1 MTDEPKSPPPDSSD
15 TQASESD
22 DTSRAGKTAPAR
34 DTKAP
39 GSPEAAA
46 DSGTIPPPPDADLPR
61 PSPESQAAQTGKAPS
76 GTSDSGTTVPAASAE
91 TQTGETET
99 ASKAAPSA
107 RPKPPSAPPANET
120 PEEKKARLERIIAE
134 AKAKK
139 EAAAAAA
146 AQTEGGE
153 PKAAASAE
161 ASTTEGAE
169 VSTKAGAET
178 APGEGGEA
186 SATPSARPPG
196 GKSPEVGD
204 PLKSPSQADLERAAK
219 IAEAKA
225 RAAALKEAAAGKS
238 PAATP
243 GAARTPATPGAA
255 KTPAAASAA
264 GAGVPKPPVKKKDE
278 GPKPA
283 DASDHPLVKR
293 LREKLGEAVTG
304 AFTFLGQ
311 LSIHVRSDS
320 VVEACRALRDDAE
333 TPFNYLSDLTCVH
346 WPERD
351 DAPFELVYNLYSISK
366 NERVR
371 VKSAAGED
379 GIESV
384 TSVWP
389 TANWM
394 EREVYDLFGIRFGNH
409 PDLRR
414 LLLPKDWDGHP
425 LRKDY
430 PLEFMENEWTTRH
443 LPIFDE
449 VQREQLAQRR
459 AYGLEILQTPDE
471 RRLRELFRD
480 GRDPLP
486 KEHK

>member
-1 MTDEPKSPPPDSSD
+1 MTDEPNNSPEETSD
-15 TQASESD
+15 TSPSDSEE
-22 DTSRAGKTAPAR
+22 SRRGGTDAPAASQ
-34 DTKAP
+34 DKHAA

-46 DSGTIPPPPDADLPR
+46 AEDAGTLPPPPDADRPR
-61 PSPESQAAQTGKAPS
+61 PTPESQAAQTGKAPS
-76 GTSDSGTTVPAASAE
+76 GSSTSGTTVPADS
-91 TQTGETET
+91 
-99 ASKAAPSA
+99 SK
-107 RPKPPSAPPANET
+107 PKPAAPPANET
-120 PEEKKARLERIIAE
+120 PEEKAARLARVIAE

-146 AQTEGGE
+146 AAQ
-153 PKAAASAE
+153 
-161 ASTTEGAE
+161 
-169 VSTKAGAET
+169 
-178 APGEGGEA
+178 GEGVEA
-186 SATPSARPPG
+186 QPPG

-225 RAAALKEAAAGKS
+225 RAAAMKEAAASKS
-238 PAATP
+238 PAAEP
-243 GAARTPATPGAA
+243 VAA
-255 KTPAAASAA
+255 KPAVAAKPTPTAASA
-264 GAGVPKPPVKKKDE
+264 GAPKAPVKKKDE
-278 GPKPA
+278 GPKPQ
-283 DASDHPLVKR
+283 DASDHALVKR
-293 LREKLGEAVTG
+293 LKEKFGDSVTG
-304 AFTFLGQ
+304 AFTFVNQ
-311 LSIHVRSDS
+311 LSVHVRADS
-320 VVEACRALRDDAE
+320 IVSICRALRDDAE
-333 TPFNYLSDLTCVH
+333 TRFDYLSDLTCVH

-351 DAPFELVYNLYSISK
+351 EEPFEVVYNLYSTSK

-371 VKSAAGED
+371 LKAGAGEE

-394 EREVYDLFGIRFGNH
+394 EREAYDLFGVMFKGH

-414 LLLPKDWDGHP
+414 ILLPTDWDGHP

-443 LPIFDE
+443 LPVFDE

-471 RRLRELFRD
+471 RRIREIFRD

>member
-1 MTDEPKSPPPDSSD
+1 MTDEPKNPPESTDPSP
-15 TQASESD
+15 SESD
-22 DTSRAGKTAPAR
+22 ETRRAADTSPTADEDAGAL
-34 DTKAP
+34 
-39 GSPEAAA
+39 
-46 DSGTIPPPPDADLPR
+46 PPPPDGDLPR
-61 PSPESQAAQTGKAPS
+61 PTPESQAALTGKAPS
-76 GTSDSGTTVPAASAE
+76 GSSTSGTTVPAA
-91 TQTGETET
+91 TGETEKT
-99 ASKAAPSA
+99 PAPSPK
-107 RPKPPSAPPANET
+107 PKPPAPPPSDET

-146 AQTEGGE
+146 AQ
-153 PKAAASAE
+153 AE
-161 ASTTEGAE
+161 AG
-169 VSTKAGAET
+169 G
-178 APGEGGEA
+178 GGEA
-186 SATPSARPPG
+186 PPPG

-225 RAAALKEAAAGKS
+225 RAAAAKEAAAAKS
-238 PAATP
+238 PAAAP
-243 GAARTPATPGAA
+243 GAE
-255 KTPAAASAA
+255 KPAAPAAA

-278 GPKPA
+278 GPKPVE
-283 DASDHPLVKR
+283 SPDHPLFKR
-293 LREKLGEAVTG
+293 LRERFGETVEG
-304 AFTFLGQ
+304 AFTFVNQ
-311 LSIHVRSDS
+311 LSIHVRAEAI
-320 VVEACRALRDDAE
+320 VEVCKALRDDVE
-333 TPFNYLSDLTCVH
+333 NDFDYLSDLTCVH
-346 WPERD
+346 WPEREE
-351 DAPFELVYNLYSISK
+351 APFEVVYNLYSISK

-371 VKSAAGED
+371 LKADAGEA
-379 GIESV
+379 GIDSV
-384 TSVWP
+384 TGVWP

-394 EREVYDLFGIRFGNH
+394 EREAYDLFGVAFNNH

-430 PLEFMENEWTTRH
+430 PLEFMENQWTTRH
-443 LPIFDE
+443 LPEFTE

-471 RRLRELFRD
+471 RRIREIFRD

>member
-1 MTDEPKSPPPDSSD
+1 MTDEPKNPPESGDTSP
-15 TQASESD
+15 SESD
-22 DTSRAGKTAPAR
+22 ETRRAADTFPTA
-34 DTKAP
+34 DVGKAP
-39 GSPEAAA
+39 GSPAAAA
-46 DSGTIPPPPDADLPR
+46 DAGELPPPPDANQPR
-61 PSPESQAAQTGKAPS
+61 PTPESQAALTGKAPS
-76 GTSDSGTTVPAASAE
+76 GSSTSGTTVPASG
-91 TQTGETET
+91 GETEK
-99 ASKAAPSA
+99 SPAPA
-107 RPKPPSAPPANET
+107 PKPPAAPPSNET

-146 AQTEGGE
+146 AQ
-153 PKAAASAE
+153 A
-161 ASTTEGAE
+161 
-169 VSTKAGAET
+169 
-178 APGEGGEA
+178 EGGEA
-186 SATPSARPPG
+186 SPPG

-225 RAAALKEAAAGKS
+225 RAVAAKEAAA
-238 PAATP
+238 
-243 GAARTPATPGAA
+243 A
-255 KTPAAASAA
+255 KLPAAAPGAEKPAAAAKPAAPVSTAAA

-278 GPKPA
+278 GPKPVE
-283 DASDHPLVKR
+283 SPEHPLFKR
-293 LREKLGEAVTG
+293 LRERFGDAVEG
-304 AFTFLGQ
+304 AFTFVNQ
-311 LSIHVRSDS
+311 LSIHVRADAI
-320 VVEACRALRDDAE
+320 VEVCKALRDDAE
-333 TPFNYLSDLTCVH
+333 TPFDYLSDLTCVH

-351 DAPFELVYNLYSISK
+351 ESPFEVVYNLYSISK
-366 NERVR
+366 NVRVR
-371 VKSAAGED
+371 LKAAAGEA
-379 GIESV
+379 GIDSV
-384 TSVWP
+384 TNVWP

-394 EREVYDLFGIRFGNH
+394 EREAYDLFGVSFNNH

-443 LPIFDE
+443 LPEFTE

-471 RRLRELFRD
+471 RRIREIFRD

>member
-1 MTDEPKSPPPDSSD
+1 MTDEPKTPPPDSSD
-15 TQASESD
+15 PQASGSD
-22 DTSRAGKTAPAR
+22 DRASASEPAPKP
-34 DTKAP
+34 KAP
-39 GSPEAAA
+39 NA
-46 DSGTIPPPPDADLPR
+46 PPP
-61 PSPESQAAQTGKAPS
+61 
-76 GTSDSGTTVPAASAE
+76 
-91 TQTGETET
+91 
-99 ASKAAPSA
+99 
-107 RPKPPSAPPANET
+107 NET

-146 AQTEGGE
+146 QAEGGE
-153 PKAAASAE
+153 PK
-161 ASTTEGAE
+161 
-169 VSTKAGAET
+169 
-178 APGEGGEA
+178 
-186 SATPSARPPG
+186 PSAGVESAATKGTEPSAKG
-196 GKSPEVGD
+196 A
-204 PLKSPSQADLERAAK
+204 SQADAERAAK

-225 RAAALKEAAAGKS
+225 RAAALKEAAAAKAS
-238 PAATP
+238 ATP
-243 GAARTPATPGAA
+243 GEAKPPATPADA
-255 KTPAAASAA
+255 KTPAAPGAKPAAAAA
-264 GAGVPKPPVKKKDE
+264 GAPKPPVKKKEE

-293 LREKLGEAVTG
+293 LRAKLGDAVTG

-311 LSIHVRSDS
+311 LSIHVRAGS
-320 VVEACRALRDDAE
+320 VVEACRALRDDDE

-346 WPERD
+346 WPERED
-351 DAPFELVYNLYSISK
+351 EPFELVYNLYSIPK

-371 VKSAAGED
+371 LKAPAGDE

-384 TSVWP
+384 TGVWP
-389 TANWM
+389 AANWM
-394 EREVYDLFGIRFGNH
+394 EREVYDLFGVRFRGH

-443 LPIFDE
+443 LPEFTD
-449 VQREQLAQRR
+449 VQREQLQQRR

-471 RRLRELFRD
+471 RRIREIFRD

>member
-1 MTDEPKSPPPDSSD
+1 MTDEPKNPPESSD
-15 TQASESD
+15 PSPSESD
-22 DTSRAGKTAPAR
+22 EARRAATDAPPAG
-34 DTKAP
+34 DDKAP
-39 GSPEAAA
+39 GSPRAAA
-46 DSGTIPPPPDADLPR
+46 PDAGTLPPPPDAEGPR
-61 PSPESQAAQTGKAPS
+61 PTPESQAALTGKAPS
-76 GTSDSGTTVPAASAE
+76 GSSSSGTTVPAAS
-91 TQTGETET
+91 GETERPAT
-99 ASKAAPSA
+99 T
-107 RPKPPSAPPANET
+107 PKPRPAPTPANET

-146 AQTEGGE
+146 A
-153 PKAAASAE
+153 A
-161 ASTTEGAE
+161 
-169 VSTKAGAET
+169 
-178 APGEGGEA
+178 EGGEA
-186 SATPSARPPG
+186 QPPG

-204 PLKSPSQADLERAAK
+204 PAKSPSQADLERAAK

-225 RAAALKEAAAGKS
+225 RAAALKEAAAAKS
-238 PAATP
+238 PAGKP
-243 GAARTPATPGAA
+243 EVEKRPAAPGAA
-255 KTPAAASAA
+255 KPAAPAAAGAA
-264 GAGVPKPPVKKKDE
+264 GAPKPPVKKKDE
-278 GPKPA
+278 GPKPE
-283 DASDHPLVKR
+283 DASGHPLVKQ
-293 LREKLGEAVTG
+293 LRERFGDTVAG

-311 LSIHVRSDS
+311 LSVHVRADAI
-320 VVEACRALRDDAE
+320 VEVCRALRDDAE
-333 TPFNYLSDLTCVH
+333 TPFDFLSDLTCVH

-351 DAPFELVYNLYSISK
+351 DAPFEVVYNLYSISK

-371 VKSAAGED
+371 LKVAAGE
-379 GIESV
+379 GGVESV

-389 TANWM
+389 TANWL
-394 EREVYDLFGIRFGNH
+394 EREVYDLFGLKFNGH

-443 LPIFDE
+443 LPEFSE
-449 VQREQLAQRR
+449 VQREQLEQRR

-471 RRLRELFRD
+471 RRIREIFRD

>member
-1 MTDEPKSPPPDSSD
+1 MTDEPKNPPESDATSPP
-15 TQASESD
+15 ESD
-22 DTSRAGKTAPAR
+22 ETRRAADTSPTEREE
-34 DTKAP
+34 KAP
-39 GSPEAAA
+39 GSPKA
-46 DSGTIPPPPDADLPR
+46 DRDAGALPPPPDADRPR
-61 PSPESQAAQTGKAPS
+61 PTPESQAALTGKAPS
-76 GTSDSGTTVPAASAE
+76 GSSTSGTTVPASGGEAE
-91 TQTGETET
+91 K
-99 ASKAAPSA
+99 SPAPSP
-107 RPKPPSAPPANET
+107 RPGPPAPPPSDET

-146 AQTEGGE
+146 AQ
-153 PKAAASAE
+153 AE
-161 ASTTEGAE
+161 AG
-169 VSTKAGAET
+169 G
-178 APGEGGEA
+178 GGEA
-186 SATPSARPPG
+186 PPPG

-225 RAAALKEAAAGKS
+225 RAAAAKDA
-238 PAATP
+238 
-243 GAARTPATPGAA
+243 GAA
-255 KTPAAASAA
+255 KAPAAAPGAEKPAAPAAAKPAAPAAA

-278 GPKPA
+278 GPKPVE
-283 DASDHPLVKR
+283 SPEHPLFKR
-293 LREKLGEAVTG
+293 LRERFGDAVEG
-304 AFTFLGQ
+304 AFTFVNQ
-311 LSIHVRSDS
+311 LSVHVRADRI
-320 VVEACRALRDDAE
+320 VEVCKALRDDAE
-333 TPFNYLSDLTCVH
+333 TPFDYLSDLTCVH
-346 WPERD
+346 WPDRGE
-351 DAPFELVYNLYSISK
+351 APFEVVYNLYSISK

-371 VKSAAGED
+371 LKAAAGEA
-379 GIESV
+379 GINSV
-384 TSVWP
+384 TNVWP

-394 EREVYDLFGIRFGNH
+394 EREAYDLFGVAFHNH

-443 LPIFDE
+443 LPEFTE

-471 RRLRELFRD
+471 RRIREIFRD

>member
-1 MTDEPKSPPPDSSD
+1 MTDEPKNPPESPD
-15 TQASESD
+15 TSPSESD
-22 DTSRAGKTAPAR
+22 ETRRAADTSPTADEDRAG
-34 DTKAP
+34 
-39 GSPEAAA
+39 EL
-46 DSGTIPPPPDADLPR
+46 PPPPDADEPR
-61 PSPESQAAQTGKAPS
+61 PTPESQAALTGKAPS
-76 GTSDSGTTVPAASAE
+76 GSSTSGTTVPADSGAAE
-91 TQTGETET
+91 KSPTPP
-99 ASKAAPSA
+99 AK
-107 RPKPPSAPPANET
+107 PKPAAPPANET

-146 AQTEGGE
+146 AQ
-153 PKAAASAE
+153 
-161 ASTTEGAE
+161 
-169 VSTKAGAET
+169 
-178 APGEGGEA
+178 GEA
-186 SATPSARPPG
+186 GGGSEAPPPG

-225 RAAALKEAAAGKS
+225 RAAAAKEAAAAKS
-238 PAATP
+238 PAAAP
-243 GAARTPATPGAA
+243 GAEKPTAAA
-255 KTPAAASAA
+255 KPAAPAAA

-278 GPKPA
+278 GPKPVE
-283 DASDHPLVKR
+283 SPDHPLVKR
-293 LREKLGEAVTG
+293 LRERFGDAVEG
-304 AFTFLGQ
+304 AFTFVNQ
-311 LSIHVRSDS
+311 LSIHVKADS
-320 VVEACRALRDDAE
+320 IVEVCKALRDDAE

-346 WPERD
+346 WPEREES
-351 DAPFELVYNLYSISK
+351 PFEVVYNLYSVSK

-371 VKSAAGED
+371 VKSNAGEA
-379 GIESV
+379 GIDSV

-389 TANWM
+389 AANWM
-394 EREVYDLFGIRFGNH
+394 EREAYDLFGVSFNNH

-443 LPIFDE
+443 LPEFTE

-471 RRLRELFRD
+471 RRIREIFRD